1 MASCNTTLS
10 ELNQVCRLEPA
21 DTPKSSNGNGV
32 RALKW
37 VLGLAGIVGIALFM
51 FEAIRTYEV
60 IQATL
65 ARLDHVMK
73 LI

>member
-10 ELNQVCRLEPA
+10 ELNQVCRLERA
-21 DTPKSSNGNGV
+21 DAPKNSNGV